1 MQRRG
6 GNGQPTKGQR
16 TSRPKT
22 RKAPTAPPSTTDP
35 QERLDQRTRERDEA
49 LEQQAATAEIL
60 KVIKTSPADAQ
71 PVFETIV
78 RNAVSLCSGLFA
90 NVFRFDG
97 ELLHFVASHNV
108 GPNYVD
114 LIKST
119 YPRRPDR
126 SQVAGRAVLAKSVV
140 RLEDALT
147 DPDYDQRF
155 PRAMSWRRL
164 LGVPMLREGEAIGA
178 IVVGWAEAGPI
189 PKVQEEL
196 LKTFADQAVIAI
208 ENTRLLNELRESL
221 QQQTATSE
229 VLKVISSSPG
239 ELEPVFQA
247 MLEKAVQ
254 VCGAKF
260 GNLWLREGH
269 AFRIGATYGAP
280 QAYAN
285 SLRSTP
291 VHRPDPETGLAQ
303 MVRTKKPFQ
312 VSDITAASER
322 KDKMRQALIEL
333 AGARTLIGVPM
344 LKNDELVGGIG
355 IYRQEVRPFTDKQI
369 ELVKNFAAHAVI
381 AIENTRLLNELRESL
396 QQQTATAD
404 VLKVISRSTF
414 DLQTVLST
422 LVQSAARL
430 CDAEQNAIFLR
441 DGNVYRIA
449 ARHGLPPELEEYA
462 KQHPISPGRNTLTG
476 RVALESKVVHI
487 PDVLADREYN
497 YGAQPLGGYRA
508 MLGVPL
514 LREGSCIGV
523 MTITRKRPQPFT
535 TKQIELVTTFADQ
548 AVIAIE
554 NVRLFDEVQ
563 ARTDELGESL
573 QQQTATADILTVIS
587 N

>member
-6 GNGQPTKGQR
+6 GSGQPTKGQR
-16 TSRPKT
+16 TSRPKA
-22 RKAPTAPPSTTDP
+22 RKAPTVPPSTTDP

-164 LGVPMLREGEAIGA
+164 LGVPMLREGEPIGA

-189 PKVQEEL
+189 PKVQEQL

-208 ENTRLLNELRESL
+208 ENTRLLNEQRESL
-221 QQQTATSE
+221 ERQTATSE
-229 VLKVISSSPG
+229 VLQIISSSPG
-239 ELEPVFQA
+239 ELKPVFDS
-247 MLEKAVQ
+247 MLENAVRI
-254 VCGAKF
+254 CEASF
-260 GNLWLREGH
+260 GNLLLYEND
-269 AFRIGATYGAP
+269 AFRDVALHNPPKAWAAKMQRDPVAP
-280 QAYAN
+280 RHSARFLYH
-285 SLRSTP
+285 
-291 VHRPDPETGLAQ
+291 VVET
-303 MVRTKKPFQ
+303 KQ
-312 VSDITAASER
+312 VSQIADIAAENPDEPVA
-322 KDKMRQALIEL
+322 KL
-333 AGARTLIGVPM
+333 AGARTLLIVPM
-344 LKNDELVGGIG
+344 LRESELIG
-355 IYRQEVRPFTDKQI
+355 AIAIYRQEVRPFTDKQI
-369 ELVKNFAAHAVI
+369 ELLKNFAAQAVI
-381 AIENTRLLNELRESL
+381 AIENVRLLNELRESL

-414 DLQTVLST
+414 DLQTVLDT
-422 LVQSAARL
+422 LVESAARL
-430 CDAEQNAIFLR
+430 CDASNSFLFR
-441 DGNVYRIA
+441 SEGGNYVWA
-449 ARHGLPPELEEYA
+449 ASHGFSGEYLEYMKNRQLKPERGTA
-462 KQHPISPGRNTLTG
+462 TG
-476 RVALESKVVHI
+476 RAALDGKIVHI
-487 PDVLADREYN
+487 PDVLKILST
-497 YGAQPLGGYRA
+497 LGGMR
-508 MLGVPL
+508 
-514 LREGSCIGV
+514 RE
-523 MTITRKRPQPFT
+523 
-535 TKQIELVTTFADQ
+535 
-548 AVIAIE
+548 
-554 NVRLFDEVQ
+554 
-563 ARTDELGESL
+563 
-573 QQQTATADILTVIS
+573 
-587 N
+587 